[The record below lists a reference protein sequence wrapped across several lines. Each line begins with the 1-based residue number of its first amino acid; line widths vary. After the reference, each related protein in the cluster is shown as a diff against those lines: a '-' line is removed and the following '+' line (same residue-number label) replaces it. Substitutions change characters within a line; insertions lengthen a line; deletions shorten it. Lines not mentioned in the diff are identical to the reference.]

1 MSPTSRRIN
10 LLLYLRQH
18 GEVTSVLLVGLMLV
32 FPGMLL
38 WYRYRRVA
46 PTMISI
52 GTSLIA
58 AALVTYLNPTN
69 RELFQKF
76 LSLGIRDVYPARR
89 DVEDRDWVKW
99 IRSARTQCTV
109 LGISNSNWCDDPD
122 FKTAVMELVSRDVTV
137 KFFFLN
143 PESPVAEQRTKEEK
157 SEISRD
163 TIQTIRN
170 SIKLMWDLKGQI
182 QEDRRDNFKLYVY
195 DATPSFGATC
205 VDTLMIATHYL
216 AGLPNVTSPCV
227 VIRPVPSAEGREDLY
242 GVYDQNLRN
251 IEKHHAN
258 EITQDNVANYGPK
271 ESAPAAKM

>member
-1 MSPTSRRIN
+1 MSPTRRRTN
-10 LLLYLRQH
+10 LFLYLRQH
-18 GEVTSVLLVGLMLV
+18 GEITLVLTVGLTLV
-32 FPGMLL
+32 FSGMLL
-38 WYRYRRVA
+38 WYRYQRVA

-76 LSLGIRDVYPARR
+76 LSLGIRDVYPSRR
-89 DVEDRDWVKW
+89 DVQDRDWVKW
-99 IRSARTQCTV
+99 ISSARAQCTV

-122 FKTAVMELVSRDVTV
+122 FKAAVIEIVSREVTV

-143 PESPVAEQRTKEEK
+143 PNSRAAEQRTKEEV

-170 SIKLMWDLKGQI
+170 SIKLMWDIKCHI
-182 QEDRRDNFKLYVY
+182 DEDRRDNFRLYVY

-227 VIRPVPSAEGREDLY
+227 VIGPVPSAEGSEDLY

-258 EITQDNVANYGPK
+258 EITEDNVADYT
-271 ESAPAAKM
+271 PAEQRPGAAL

>member
-1 MSPTSRRIN
+1 MPPTRRRTN

-18 GEVTSVLLVGLMLV
+18 GEVATVLVVGLVLI
-32 FPGMLL
+32 FPGFFL
-38 WYRYRRVA
+38 WPYYQRVG
-46 PTMISI
+46 PTLISI

-69 RELFQKF
+69 REIFQKF
-76 LSLGIRDVYPARR
+76 LSLGISDVYPARR

-99 IRSARTQCTV
+99 IRAARTQCTV

-122 FKTAVMELVSRDVTV
+122 FKTAVTELVSRDVAV

-143 PESPVAEQRTKEEK
+143 PKSPAAELRTEEEK

-163 TIQTIRN
+163 TIQTIRS
-170 SIKLMWDLKGQI
+170 SIKLMWDLKSEL
-182 QEDRRDNFKLYVY
+182 QEDRRDNFKLFVY
-195 DATPSFGATC
+195 NATPSFGATC

-227 VIRPVPSAEGREDLY
+227 LIRPVASSEGREDLY
-242 GVYDQNLRN
+242 GVYDRNLRN

-258 EITQDNVANYGPK
+258 EITQNNIADYVPT
-271 ESAPAAKM
+271 EPAANV